1 MARQLVVQFIDC
13 IPKVTSH
20 YSRKKSPNVAY
31 LQEDVSS
38 KSFFF
43 EKYELWLQLNHP
55 GQPRVS
61 KRHFE
66 DCLTTDFPNLK
77 FSKPKSDTC
86 KYCDNNIM
94 RQGDSSLTEAALSKL
109 VRELATHQLKAQRG
123 YEITGDFK
131 GMFNE

>member
-1 MARQLVVQFIDC
+1 
-13 IPKVTSH
+13 
-20 YSRKKSPNVAY
+20 
-31 LQEDVSS
+31 
-38 KSFFF
+38 
-43 EKYELWLQLNHP
+43 LNHP

-94 RQGDSSLTEAALSKL
+94 RQRDSSLTEASLREL
-109 VRELATHQLKAQRG
+109 VRELATHQLKAQRD
-123 YEITGDFK
+123 YEMTSDFK
-131 GMFNE
+131 DSAGDDNMVICMDLMQAMPTP